1 MNFVKNALTHWKT
14 STAGLAAALLIVA
27 QSYQQG
33 MTWKQWGLAAALA
46 FFGFAAPD
54 SSKIVT
60 KLAPVL
66 LLLLLPTFSF
76 AQAVAPA
83 PTQHFS
89 LSGSVVSFMGPGGA
103 APASIADGYFNLTQN
118 FSVGYQQITVPSIA
132 SARLGMGAYSRP
144 LSSWAGKKLTKK
156 FVFDAT
162 KINVTLLVGVG
173 KLTQSI
179 DNVNHIAETAGVCV
193 DYPVGGNVSIKLV
206 CGQWLH
212 GGMVNGLIGNV
223 PIPGSSPATQSS
235 TAAISS
241 GVKVHF

>member
-1 MNFVKNALTHWKT
+1 MTSKMHWVYQGLAVLLHAINLFGGVVPTKYQALVAFALALVN
-14 STAGLAAALLIVA
+14 AGLGLYNHYFTPAGARIAALFLLFLFP
-27 QSYQQG
+27 S
-33 MTWKQWGLAAALA
+33 
-46 FFGFAAPD
+46 FAR
-54 SSKIVT
+54 
-60 KLAPVL
+60 
-66 LLLLLPTFSF
+66 

-103 APASIADGYFNLTQN
+103 APASIADGYFNLTPN

-132 SARLGMGAYSRP
+132 SARLGMGAYSKP
-144 LSSWAGKKLTKK
+144 LSSWAGKRLTKK

-212 GGMVNGLIGNV
+212 GGMVNGLIGNI
-223 PIPGSSPATQSS
+223 PIPAQSSS